1 MVERIK
7 QYPGLQQVQ
16 RGVQVNAPGK
26 HFPGLTPNAG
36 ARARARGC
44 ARARACARACAR
56 AVTRVRTRASQ
67 EAAHQPLGGGGRA
80 ADHGRR
86 RRR

>member
-26 HFPGLTPNAG
+26 HFPGLTPSEQNTSYKATAVEFTERHEFPRLG
-36 ARARARGC
+36 PRSVRLQ
-44 ARARACARACAR
+44 ACYN
-56 AVTRVRTRASQ
+56 
-67 EAAHQPLGGGGRA
+67 RA
-80 ADHGRR
+80 ACFGPVLRR
-86 RRR
+86 SHR